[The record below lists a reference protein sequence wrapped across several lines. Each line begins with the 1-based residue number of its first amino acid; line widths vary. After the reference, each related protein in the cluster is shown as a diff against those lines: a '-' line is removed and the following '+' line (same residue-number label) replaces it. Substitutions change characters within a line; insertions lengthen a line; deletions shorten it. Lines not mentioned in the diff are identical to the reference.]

1 MTQPIDVKIT
11 FMAPAG
17 IAGVLRLRHAGGR
30 SKAALL
36 SMERAG
42 SLDGPTGSAPLTA
55 ADMRQLVDGLMD
67 AIHAIEREDRI
78 SS

>member
-1 MTQPIDVKIT
+1 MTQAIDVKVT

-17 IAGVLRLRHAGGR
+17 TAGVLRLQHAGGK

-42 SLDGPTGSAPLTA
+42 SLDGPTGSASLTA
-55 ADMRQLVDGLMD
+55 ADMRQIVDGLMD
-67 AIHAIEREDRI
+67 AIQAIERHDRL
-78 SS
+78 SA